1 MMAFITHTAS
11 VFPDHYYP
19 QEQLTASLGEIWS
32 KNGGQSAVI
41 ERFHRNM
48 TVKGRYLAL
57 PLEAYEKPTGFGERN
72 KAWID
77 SALELGESAVT
88 KLLESS
94 GLEAG
99 EIDLFAFT
107 TVTGIAVPSVD
118 ARLMNRI
125 PFSRKMKRMP
135 LFGLG
140 CLGGAAGIARAADYL
155 RGHPKEAALVLS
167 IELCSLTFQND
178 DMTIANVVSS
188 GLFGDGAAAVLMVG
202 REHKLAKAGL
212 PEVQD
217 SLSWFFPDTEQIM
230 GWNVRDSGLQVVLSS
245 DVASVAEQNLRPAV
259 ETFLQDHGLS
269 IDDIDHWI
277 AHPGGPK
284 VMDAIESGLQ
294 LPEDSLQISREC
306 LQAVGNISSASVLLI
321 LQETLDH
328 RKPQPGSYGLLMAM
342 GPAFCAEFV
351 LLKW

>member
-1 MMAFITHTAS
+1 MAYILQTAS
-11 VFPDHYYP
+11 AFPDHYYP
-19 QEQLTASLGEIWS
+19 QEQLTASLGGIWS
-32 KNGGQSAVI
+32 QNGGQPAVL

-57 PLEAYEKPTGFGERN
+57 PLEAYEKPARFGERN
-72 KAWID
+72 EAWMK
-77 SALELGESAVT
+77 SAVELGETTVHR
-88 KLLESS
+88 LLESS
-94 GLEAG
+94 GVEAS
-99 EIDLFAFT
+99 EINLFVFT
-107 TVTGIAVPSVD
+107 TVTGIAVPSID

-125 PFSRKMKRMP
+125 PFSQKMKRMP

-155 RGHPKEAALVLS
+155 RGHPEDAALVLS

-178 DMTIANVVSS
+178 DLSIANVVSS
-188 GLFGDGAAAVLMVG
+188 GLFGDGAAGVLMVG
-202 REHKLAKAGL
+202 REHRLARAGM

-217 SLSWFFPDTEQIM
+217 SLSWFFPDTEHIM

-245 DVASVAEQNLRPAV
+245 DVAEVAEQNLRPAV
-259 ETFLQDHGLS
+259 MDFLQENDLT
-269 IDDIDHWI
+269 IEDIAYWI

-284 VMDAIESGLQ
+284 VMDAIENGLE
-294 LPEDSLQISREC
+294 LPGNALQISREC
-306 LQAVGNISSASVLLI
+306 LQSVGNISSASVLLI
-321 LQETLDH
+321 LKETLS
-328 RKPQPGSYGLLMAM
+328 RRTPEEGSWGLLMAM

>member
-188 GLFGDGAAAVLMVG
+188 GLFGDGAATVLMVG